1 MANSI
6 SKNVEKTCY
15 VAGYSSVATIIA
27 YLICTHFKLDQAVEP
42 AIIVVLTGV
51 IGGAHNMI
59 KHIGLSMFKPSVKKG
74 V

>member
-27 YLICTHFKLDQAVEP
+27 YLICIKFHLDQKVMEP
-42 AIIVVLTGV
+42 AIIVVLTGI
-51 IGGAHNMI
+51 IGGLHNYL
-59 KHIGLSMFKPSVKKG
+59 KHIGLSMFKSTKG
-74 V
+74 